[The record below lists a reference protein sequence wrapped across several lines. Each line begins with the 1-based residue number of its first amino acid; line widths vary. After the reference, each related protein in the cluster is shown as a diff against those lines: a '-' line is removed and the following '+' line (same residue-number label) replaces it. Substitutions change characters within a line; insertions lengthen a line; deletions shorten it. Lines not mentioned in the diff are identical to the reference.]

1 MSVYLLAVAWDR
13 QKTRARCSG
22 SARAV
27 SASWSTRSRR
37 MRSMLTPCRCRF
49 HARRPLL
56 TGPDPRAVFA
66 EIRTCRLGVRGQVA
80 RRWSSQ
86 ARSARWVSSPSRWGA
101 RRW

>member
-1 MSVYLLAVAWDR
+1 VYLLAVAWDR

-49 HARRPLL
+49 HARKPLL

-66 EIRTCRLGVRGQVA
+66 EIRTCRLGCA
-80 RRWSSQ
+80 
-86 ARSARWVSSPSRWGA
+86 ARWRGDGPA
-101 RRW
+101 RPAAPGG